1 MIVKER
7 KDIVK
12 EIKMKAKRANQRL
25 REIEKRGLT
34 NSSVAYNDVQ
44 QLQFDNKN
52 YMTFTDKGEIKFNT
66 ALTNRDDSELKEEL
80 RKLDK
85 FLNAKT
91 STKSGIE
98 RAFKNQYESYIEKYP
113 EQNLSFDE
121 FNSIYSSSLIKSFL
135 DIYQSDELT
144 NILDNTISNSI
155 EDIERVLRNVGFTGK
170 EEIPLKK
177 IKEEF
182 EKQKKL
188 ITDEDIY
195 EGIL

>member
-1 MIVKER
+1 MIIKER
-7 KDIVK
+7 KDLVK
-12 EIKMKAKRANQRL
+12 EIKAKAKRANQRL

-34 NSSVAYNDVQ
+34 NSSVAYNDIQ

-66 ALTNRDDSELKEEL
+66 ALTNRDYSELKEEL
-80 RKLDK
+80 RKIDK

-91 STKSGIE
+91 STKIGID
-98 RAFKNQYESYIEKYP
+98 RAFKNQYKSYIEKYP

-135 DIYQSDELT
+135 DIYQSDELI
-144 NILDNTISNSI
+144 NILDNTISSSI

-188 ITDEDIY
+188 IADEDIY
-195 EGIL
+195 DGIL

>member
-1 MIVKER
+1 M
-7 KDIVK
+7 
-12 EIKMKAKRANQRL
+12 A
-25 REIEKRGLT
+25 
-34 NSSVAYNDVQ
+34 
-44 QLQFDNKN
+44 
-52 YMTFTDKGEIKFNT
+52 FTDKGEIKFNT

-80 RKLDK
+80 RKIDK

-91 STKSGIE
+91 STKSGID

>member
-1 MIVKER
+1 MYTKQRKEL
-7 KDIVK
+7 VK
-12 EIKMKAKRANQRL
+12 EIKTKAKKANQRL
-25 REIEKRGLT
+25 RELEKRGLT
-34 NSSVAYNDVQ
+34 NSSVSYNDVQ
-44 QLQFDNKN
+44 QLVFDNKN
-52 YMTFTDKGEIKFNT
+52 YMSFTDKGEIKFNT
-66 ALTNRDDSELKEEL
+66 ALSGRDETELKEEL
-80 RKLDK
+80 RKIDK

-91 STKSGIE
+91 STKSGID

-121 FNSIYSSSLIKSFL
+121 FNSIYSSALIKSFL

-144 NILDNTISNSI
+144 HILDNTISNSI
-155 EDIERVLRNVGFTGK
+155 DDIERVLRNVGFTGK

-182 EKQKKL
+182 EKQNKL